1 MSVLKSKR
9 KESKFE
15 VFHHAFNLRKRLT
28 DVVFRNF
35 GYKPKKRV
43 GETDAQF
50 EIRKSAEEWF
60 IQNEREFLINYTRS
74 LIANLIS
81 ANSIYPTNA
90 YEYIERRNYQ
100 NFAIADC
107 NKILQELQ
115 YAIESLYLNV
125 NLYTNLA
132 LDIEK
137 ETSLIK
143 GWRKSDNRFKKVL
156 EN

>member
-9 KESKFE
+9 RESKFE
-15 VFHHAFNLRKRLT
+15 VFHHAFSLRKRLT
-28 DVVFRNF
+28 DAVFRNF
-35 GYKPKKRV
+35 GYKPKRRI

-50 EIRKSAEEWF
+50 ETRKASEEWF

-74 LIANLIS
+74 LIANLTS

-90 YEYIERRNYQ
+90 YECIERRNFQ
-100 NFAIADC
+100 NSAIADC

-115 YAIESLYLNV
+115 YSIEVLSLNV

-137 ETSLIK
+137 EISLIK
-143 GWRKSDNRFKKVL
+143 SWRKSDNRFKKIL
-156 EN
+156 EA